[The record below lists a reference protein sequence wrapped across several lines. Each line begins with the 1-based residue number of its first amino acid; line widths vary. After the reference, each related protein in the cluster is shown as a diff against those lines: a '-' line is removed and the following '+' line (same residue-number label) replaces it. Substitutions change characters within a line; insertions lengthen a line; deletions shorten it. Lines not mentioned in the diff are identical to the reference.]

1 MIVPMVAELLR
12 RVERLPA
19 VEEALHSLRGG
30 ASSGAERSL
39 SGLSGA
45 AKPLVVALAA
55 ASLNRPVVCLVDS
68 NRRAEEFAE
77 PLRFFLRSL
86 NGAPASRV
94 SVFPSRNVLPYTGLS
109 SHAEISAAR
118 GVALWRWTSGEAD
131 VLVAPVEAAIER
143 LHPSQ
148 RYKNLALTLSRDDE
162 VPLETLLEFLRNA
175 GYERGELVSSSGQ
188 FAQRGGIVD
197 IFSPETS
204 RPVRLELLGDSIES
218 IREFD
223 VDSQRSIR
231 PLERATVL
239 PLTDIPQNVSASRE
253 IAQSGDSAN
262 SQIGVADAST
272 GPTPGWEFPLAGGQ
286 RPESNL
292 LMLAHG
298 AVLFQDEPLSLADA
312 LQGFR
317 ARLREAWKAAGE
329 DSDVPPSHFVLDK
342 AEWDSARSGVPQ
354 VNLERLALG
363 DAPALAV
370 QTQPTSHYHGNVAA
384 FMAELRARVDSRHAI
399 VVAAP
404 STGELERLG
413 DLCRE
418 YSLPYRVGEL
428 EDNATVA
435 RLAEEG
441 TGGPSA
447 VLLIKAPIREGVVFP
462 ECALAIHGLSDIF
475 DWEAVSAPPRSQS
488 NTAAFLGDFI
498 DLAPNDFVV
507 HVDHGIG
514 QFVGLRQV
522 NVDGATGEF
531 MLLRYADDARIYVPL
546 ARMDLIQRYR
556 TLGGP
561 PPTLDRLGSGVW
573 EARKSRVRKSVDD
586 LAECLLALYA
596 DRKQVAGNAFPA
608 DSPWQHEFA
617 DAFEFEETPDQ
628 KKAIDDTQR
637 DLASDLPM
645 DRLIVGDVGYGKTEV
660 GMRAAFQVVADSR
673 QVAVLAPTTVLA
685 FQHYQT
691 FRQRFAAFPVRIEML
706 SRFRN
711 AREQKEVLRALQAG
725 EVDIVIGTHRLIS
738 RDVAFHNLG
747 LLIVDEEQR
756 FGVGHKERIKELR
769 KDVDVLTLSA
779 TPIPR
784 TLNMAMVG
792 LRDMSMIET
801 APRNRLAIQTVV
813 APFQENLIQRA
824 IQAELARQGQVFFVH
839 NRVESIASLA
849 AMVQRLVPAARIV
862 VGHGQMKEAAL
873 ESVMLK
879 FVRGEADVLVSTVII
894 ENGLDIPRANTII
907 INRADRMGLSE
918 LYQLRGRVGR
928 SDQPAYAYL
937 LVPAEGSL
945 SSIARQRL
953 AALKEFSEL
962 GAGFRIAALDL
973 ELRGAGNLLGRE
985 QHGHV
990 GAVGFD
996 LYCRMLERA
1005 VAQRKGEDV
1014 APELHATLNLGLDIR
1029 IPPAYISSENLRM
1042 RVYRRIA
1049 GVTAEPEREELA
1061 RELADRFGPLPSSV
1075 NNLLEYAVVK
1085 SLAEKLAVS
1094 SIERRGDDLALKFHE
1109 QTAVPP
1115 DHLVRVIRGRR
1126 DLRMVPG
1133 GTLWLKWKPNA
1144 AGLVG
1149 SVKELLL
1156 QLQT

>member
-19 VEEALHSLRGG
+19 VEEALHSLRSGG
-30 ASSGAERSL
+30 SGSVERSL
-39 SGLSGA
+39 PGLSGA

-55 ASLNRPVVCLVDS
+55 ASLNRPVVCLVES

-77 PLRFFLRSL
+77 PLRFFLRAL
-86 NGAPASRV
+86 TGKPASRV
-94 SVFPSRNVLPYTGLS
+94 SVFPSRNALPYTGLS
-109 SHAEISAAR
+109 PHAEICAAR
-118 GVALWRWTSGEAD
+118 GVALWRWASGEAD
-131 VLVAPVEAAIER
+131 VLVAPIEAAIER
-143 LHPSQ
+143 LHSPQ

-162 VPLETLLEFLRNA
+162 VPLETLLEFLCNA
-175 GYERGELVSSSGQ
+175 GYERAELVGSPGQ

-204 RPVRLELLGDSIES
+204 RPVRLELLGDSVES
-218 IREFD
+218 IREFN

-231 PLERATVL
+231 PLERATIL
-239 PLTDIPQNVSASRE
+239 PLTDVPQAASASRE
-253 IAQSGDSAN
+253 IGQPADPANPPEIAANDSA
-262 SQIGVADAST
+262 GF
-272 GPTPGWEFPLAGGQ
+272 TPGWELALAGGQ
-286 RPESNL
+286 RRESSL
-292 LMLAHG
+292 LALAHG
-298 AVLFQDEPLSLADA
+298 AVLFQDEPLALADA

-317 ARLREAWKAAGE
+317 ARLHEAWKTAGE
-329 DSDVPPSHFVLDK
+329 DPDIPASHFVLDE
-342 AEWDSARSGVPQ
+342 AEWDSTRGGVPC

-363 DAPALAV
+363 DAPGLAV

-384 FMAELRARVDSRHAI
+384 FMAELRSRVDSSHAI
-399 VVAAP
+399 LVAAP

-418 YSLPYRVGEL
+418 YGLPYRVGEL
-428 EDNATVA
+428 EDNATIA

-462 ECALAIHGLSDIF
+462 ECALAIYGLSDIF
-475 DWEAVSAPPRSQS
+475 DWEAVPAPPRSQS
-488 NTAAFLGDFI
+488 NTAAFLGDFT
-498 DLAPNDFVV
+498 DLAPGDFVV

-522 NVDGATGEF
+522 NVDGAAGEF

-586 LAECLLALYA
+586 LAERLLALYA
-596 DRKQVAGNAFPA
+596 DRKQVAGHAFPA

-637 DLASDLPM
+637 DLASELPM

-660 GMRAAFQVVADSR
+660 GMRAAFQVVADSG

-738 RDVAFHNLG
+738 RDVVFHNLG

-862 VGHGQMKEAAL
+862 VGHGQMKDAAL

-937 LVPAEGSL
+937 LIPAEGSL

-1014 APELHATLNLGLDIR
+1014 GPELHATLNLGLDIR
-1029 IPPAYISSENLRM
+1029 IPPVYITSENLRM
-1042 RVYRRIA
+1042 RVYRGIA
-1049 GVTAEPEREELA
+1049 GVTTEPEREELA

-1085 SLAEKLAVS
+1085 SLAEKLMLS
-1094 SIERRGDDLALKFHE
+1094 SIERRGDDLALKFHQ
-1109 QTAVPP
+1109 QTAVSP
-1115 DHLVRVIRGRR
+1115 DHLVRIIRGRR
-1126 DLRMVPG
+1126 DLRMDPSG
-1133 GTLWLKWKPNA
+1133 ILWLKWKQGP

-1149 SVKELLL
+1149 SIKELLL
-1156 QLQT
+1156 QLQM